1 MSPPWADERAPA
13 GPAPLLGR
21 ILQRGAWAA
30 LVSGLLLVRQGR
42 RDACSGA
49 APLNAISHW
58 LWPESALRHCG
69 LSARYTLAGALIHY
83 GASCFWSAI
92 YEGHRQAGTRV
103 APSERT
109 SATTSATPPAKPARV
124 TPAEALGDDLV
135 DALALTAIA
144 AWVDLVLVP
153 PRLSPGFER
162 QLSDASLCRVYLAFG
177 AGMAWGEARCRR
189 AHRLPREACQLRLE
203 S

>member
-1 MSPPWADERAPA
+1 MSRPA
-13 GPAPLLGR
+13 GPVPLLRR
-21 ILQRGAWAA
+21 ILQRGACAA

-58 LWPESALRHCG
+58 LWPESALRQCG
-69 LSARYTLAGALIHY
+69 LSARYTLVGAIIHW

-92 YEGHRQAGTRV
+92 YEGHRQAG
-103 APSERT
+103 APPPRARPPSRR
-109 SATTSATPPAKPARV
+109 PPAPASEV
-124 TPAEALGDDLV
+124 PSHDLV
-135 DALALTAIA
+135 NALALSAIA

-162 QLSDASLCRVYLAFG
+162 HLSDASLCRVYLAFG
-177 AGMAWGEARCRR
+177 IGLAWGGARGRR
-189 AHRLPREACQLRLE
+189 AHRLPPGTRQLHVE

>member
-1 MSPPWADERAPA
+1 MS
-13 GPAPLLGR
+13 GPQASRAPLLRR

-30 LVSGLLLVRQGR
+30 LISGLLLVRQGR
-42 RDACSGA
+42 RDARSGA

-58 LWPESALRHCG
+58 LWPDRALRHRG
-69 LSARYTLAGALIHY
+69 LSARYTLTGIFIHW

-92 YEGHRQAGTRV
+92 YEGHRQAG
-103 APSERT
+103 ALGSPPPP
-109 SATTSATPPAKPARV
+109 PPARETSRPPAGATGAPENAARSN
-124 TPAEALGDDLV
+124 DLV
-135 DALALTAIA
+135 DALALSAIA

-162 QLSDASLCRVYLAFG
+162 HLSDASLCRVYLAFG
-177 AGMAWGEARCRR
+177 AGLAWGEARCRR
-189 AHRLPREACQLRLE
+189 AHRLPDPARQLHVE

>member
-1 MSPPWADERAPA
+1 MTGPPA
-13 GPAPLLGR
+13 GPAPLLRR

-30 LVSGLLLVRQGR
+30 LISGLLLVRQGR
-42 RDACSGA
+42 RDARSGA

-58 LWPESALRHCG
+58 LWPDRALRHRG
-69 LSARYTLAGALIHY
+69 LSARYTLTGAFIHW

-92 YEGHRQAGTRV
+92 YEGHRQAG
-103 APSERT
+103 ALGSPP
-109 SATTSATPPAKPARV
+109 PPAPAN
-124 TPAEALGDDLV
+124 EALSNDLV
-135 DALALTAIA
+135 DALALSAIA

-177 AGMAWGEARCRR
+177 AGLAWGEARCRR
-189 AHRLPREACQLRLE
+189 AHRLPDPARQLHVE